1 MKILIVT
8 ALNITPFCG
17 GIERF
22 ALELGKRFSF
32 DGHDVKF
39 ISFKERKDVEKEIQ
53 QCYFPKSSKYDC
65 AENER
70 FLHSFII
77 ENEVD
82 VLFNQQAD
90 SLDIVRLCDA
100 ARKETKAKLVSVF
113 HFDPMHYVDIYR
125 ASFSDIFSAGLSIG
139 ETMNLLFHNM
149 SLFRKIQIKK
159 CGSRYSKVYEL
170 SDAVVL
176 LSEKAKPAF
185 LSMASIEDAS
195 KLYAISNPITTRH
208 TKNQES
214 TKDNLVVF
222 VGRLNF
228 LQKRPDLL
236 LKVWERIYEN
246 NPSWRCAVLGNGEY
260 YEIMQKKIKENGVKN
275 IDLVGFADSEEYY
288 KKAKILCVTSNT
300 EGFGLVITEASCYGV
315 VPIAFDSFKAVSDVI
330 KDEETGLL
338 VPAFDADTYAG
349 KLHSLM
355 NDSGKLSRL
364 SNAATIYTK
373 KFNMDRIVLNWYEL
387 FEKIC
392 CY

>member
-32 DGHDVKF
+32 EGHNVKF

-70 FLHSFII
+70 FLHSFIL

-139 ETMNLLFHNM
+139 ETINLLFHNM

-195 KLYAISNPITTRH
+195 KLYAISNPITNRH
-208 TKNQES
+208 TKNQEC

-246 NPSWRCAVLGNGEY
+246 NPSWRCAVVGNGEY
-260 YEIMQKKIKENGVKN
+260 YEIMQKKIRKNSVKN
-275 IDLVGFADSEEYY
+275 IELVGFADSEDYY
-288 KKAKILCVTSNT
+288 KKAKILCMTSNS
-300 EGFGLVITEASCYGV
+300 EGFPLVITEASSYGV
-315 VPIAFDSFKAVSDVI
+315 VPIAFDSFNAVSDVI
-330 KDEETGLL
+330 KDEETGLI
-338 VPAFDADTYAG
+338 VPAFDVDTYAV

-355 NDSGKLSRL
+355 NDNGKLSRL
-364 SNAATIYTK
+364 SNAATIYTE

-387 FEKIC
+387 FESLL
-392 CY
+392 

>member
-39 ISFKERKDVEKEIQ
+39 ISFKERKNVEAEIQ
-53 QCYFPKSSKYDC
+53 QCYFPKSSKYAC

-100 ARKETKAKLVSVF
+100 ARKGTKAKLVSVF
-113 HFDPMHYVDIYR
+113 HFDPMHYVDIYK
-125 ASFSDIFSAGLSIG
+125 ASLSDIFSAGLSIG
-139 ETMNLLFHNM
+139 DTTNLLFHNAK
-149 SLFRKIQIKK
+149 LFRRIQIRK

-185 LSMASIEDAS
+185 MSVASIKDAS
-195 KLYAISNPITTRH
+195 KLHAISNPITNRH
-208 TKNQES
+208 TKKQEC

-236 LKVWERIYEN
+236 LKVWERIYKN

-260 YEIMQKKIKENGVKN
+260 YKIMQKKIKKGDIKN
-275 IDLVGFADSEEYY
+275 IELVGFADSEEYY

-300 EGFGLVITEASCYGV
+300 EGFGLVITEASSYGV
-315 VPIAFDSFKAVSDVI
+315 VPIAFDSFNAVSDVI
-330 KDEETGLL
+330 EDEKTGLI
-338 VPAFDADTYAG
+338 VPAFDVDTYAG

-355 NDSGKLSRL
+355 NDSIKLSRL
-364 SNAATIYTK
+364 SNAAMINTE

-387 FEKIC
+387 FDSL
-392 CY
+392 